1 MEEKDDICLNCP
13 YRQEKLAEMLGK
25 LDSIFDVA
33 FVMDEFEKMCKKDC
47 GLY

>member
-1 MEEKDDICLNCP
+1 MEEKDNICLNCL
-13 YRQEKLAEMLGK
+13 YRQEKLAEMLEK

-33 FVMDEFEKMCKKDC
+33 FEMDEFERNCKKDC